1 MVLDHPDIL
10 HHIVL
15 QSKIDTDYNASQEQP
30 LRSSLR
36 RLSTSTRRLLDGLAS
51 AYRDARRSRDAILTV
66 PPLVVTI
73 AGITPFLPGLSVYR
87 GLSALTSDQTGIGLG
102 LMFQALAIA
111 VALAAGIVFG
121 EWVTRNLRRSAAA
134 DG

>member
-1 MVLDHPDIL
+1 M
-10 HHIVL
+10 
-15 QSKIDTDYNASQEQP
+15 
-30 LRSSLR
+30 
-36 RLSTSTRRLLDGLAS
+36 
-51 AYRDARRSRDAILTV
+51 
-66 PPLVVTI
+66 TI

-111 VALAAGIVFG
+111 LALAAGVVFG

-134 DG
+134 DQ

>member
-1 MVLDHPDIL
+1 MVVGSALAACFMGLFGGIL
-10 HHIVL
+10 
-15 QSKIDTDYNASQEQP
+15 
-30 LRSSLR
+30 
-36 RLSTSTRRLLDGLAS
+36 
-51 AYRDARRSRDAILTV
+51 ARIATV

-134 DG
+134 DQ